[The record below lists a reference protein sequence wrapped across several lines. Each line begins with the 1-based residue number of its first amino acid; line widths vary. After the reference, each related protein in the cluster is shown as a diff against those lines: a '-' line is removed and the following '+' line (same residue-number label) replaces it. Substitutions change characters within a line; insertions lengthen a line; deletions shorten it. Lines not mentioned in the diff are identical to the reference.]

1 MPSCRLGHDHLPHRR
16 AISRFFYVACLLAFA
31 TSWRRHATMAAPC
44 SSLVAFIQIG
54 LSTSA
59 VAMILPLGVKGALP
73 IRKPGG
79 S

>member
-1 MPSCRLGHDHLPHRR
+1 
-16 AISRFFYVACLLAFA
+16 
-31 TSWRRHATMAAPC
+31 MAAPC